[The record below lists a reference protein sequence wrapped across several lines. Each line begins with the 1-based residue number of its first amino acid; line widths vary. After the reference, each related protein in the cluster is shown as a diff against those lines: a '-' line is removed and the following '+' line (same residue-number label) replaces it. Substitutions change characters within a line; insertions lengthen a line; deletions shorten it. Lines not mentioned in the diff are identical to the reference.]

1 MNNYMCVGRIVAD
14 PEVKELETGK
24 KVSSITVAVPRSY
37 KNADGEYETD
47 FIDCTLWNEI
57 ANTTSEYCRKGD
69 MIGVKGRLE
78 SRIYEDS
85 EGNKKKRMEVIAD
98 RVTFLSSSKQKEAEP
113 EMAQGFNISMP
124 KLQIGGMIYDK
135 KY

>member
-1 MNNYMCVGRIVAD
+1 MMNNYMCVGRIVAD
-14 PEVKELETGK
+14 PEVKELESGK

-47 FIDCTLWNEI
+47 FIDCTLWNEV

-69 MIGVKGRLE
+69 MIGIKGRLE
-78 SRIYEDS
+78 SKVYEDS

-98 RVTFLSSSKQKEAEP
+98 RVTFLSSAKQKEAEP
-113 EMAQGFNISMP
+113 EMAQEFKSYALIIDWRNDI
-124 KLQIGGMIYDK
+124 
-135 KY
+135 

>member
-1 MNNYMCVGRIVAD
+1 MINNCVVVARLVAD
-14 PEVKELETGK
+14 PEIKELQNGS
-24 KVSSITVAVPRSY
+24 KVCNITIAVPRSY

-47 FIDCTLWNEI
+47 FIDCTLWNEV
-57 ANTTSEYCRKGD
+57 ANTTAEYCRKGD

-78 SRIYEDS
+78 SKVYEDS

-113 EMAQGFNISMP
+113 EMA
-124 KLQIGGMIYDK
+124 
-135 KY
+135 

>member
-14 PEVKELETGK
+14 PEIKELESGK

-37 KNADGEYETD
+37 KNVNGEYETD

-57 ANTTSEYCRKGD
+57 ANSTSEYCRKGD

-78 SRIYEDS
+78 SRVYEDS

-98 RVTFLSSSKQKEAEP
+98 RVTFLSSAKQKEAEP
-113 EMAQGFNISMP
+113 EMA
-124 KLQIGGMIYDK
+124 
-135 KY
+135 